1 MCNALVNLKDNIS
14 YLAGMTS
21 LKAKEHSP
29 EILTVSGVCS
39 IILGT
44 VLACRA
50 TLKAEE
56 IIEAHEDMIESISQ
70 AEELAEGSDTV
81 SYPPEV
87 KQKDVVK
94 AYAKTIGRFVV
105 DYAPAVTCI
114 GAGIAMIC
122 TAHGIL
128 RKRNAA
134 LMAAYNAIDTA
145 FKAYRQRVVNEQG
158 QAQDMHYLT
167 GGEYKVEEL
176 PDGTKRVVEDKSP
189 KKSENPHTIYDKFFD
204 EASAYWKKDAD
215 ANLRFLL
222 MAQNQLNNKLNARG
236 YVFLNELYAALD
248 IPPTPAGQIVGWVKT
263 ESSFIDFGIF
273 DMTDERKRRFVNGE
287 ERSILIHPNVQGVIY
302 DLL

>member
-1 MCNALVNLKDNIS
+1 MCNALVNLKDNAS
-14 YLAGMTS
+14 YLFGITS

-39 IILGT
+39 IIIGT

-56 IIEAHEDMIESISQ
+56 ILEAHEDMMSTIAQ
-70 AEELAEGSDTV
+70 AEELADRSDAI
-81 SYPPEV
+81 SYPTEA
-87 KQKDVVK
+87 KQRDVVK
-94 AYAKTIGRFVV
+94 AYAKTVGRFVI
-105 DYAPAVTCI
+105 DYAPAVACI
-114 GAGIAMIC
+114 GSGIAMIC
-122 TAHGIL
+122 AAHGIL

-167 GGEYKVEEL
+167 GGDYKVEEL
-176 PDGTKRVVEDKSP
+176 PDGTKRVIEDKSP
-189 KKSENPHTIYDKFFD
+189 DKKDTSHSIYDKFFD
-204 EASAYWKKDAD
+204 EASTYWKKDAD
-215 ANLRFLL
+215 ANFRFLI
-222 MAQNQLNNKLNARG
+222 MAQNQLNNKLRARG
-236 YVFLNELYAALD
+236 YIFLNEVYAALD

-263 ESSFIDFGIF
+263 ESSFIDLGIF
-273 DMTDERKRRFVNGE
+273 DMTDERKRRFVNGD